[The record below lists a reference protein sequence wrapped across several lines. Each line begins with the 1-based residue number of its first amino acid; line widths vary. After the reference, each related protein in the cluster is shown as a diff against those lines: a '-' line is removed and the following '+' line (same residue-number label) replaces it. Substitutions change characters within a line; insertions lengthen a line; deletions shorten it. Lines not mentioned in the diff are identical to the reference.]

1 MHIVALFID
10 AGDNSSMCDVFGNV
24 FVFENVSKLESLD
37 DWMNNQ
43 YGYVSYSDTSLTWHY
58 YYLFNR
64 AEMDYWMIHQTFWRM
79 DMRKWWSLV
88 KEH

>member
-43 YGYVSYSDTSLTWHY
+43 YGYVSYSDTSLT
-58 YYLFNR
+58 
-64 AEMDYWMIHQTFWRM
+64 
-79 DMRKWWSLV
+79 
-88 KEH
+88 